1 MLRCGS
7 AVSSSVKTSFTDLLS
22 HSPFINIAYVKMRF
36 GGIKYGK
43 TLFSLLVI
51 ALTFHQ
57 HCIRQDAVGRLEK
70 KSISTLRH

>member
-1 MLRCGS
+1 MNIGQFMDWNTLIYTYKN
-7 AVSSSVKTSFTDLLS
+7 VYTSIILCTF
-22 HSPFINIAYVKMRF
+22 AYIKMRF

-43 TLFSLLVI
+43 TLFSLLVV

-57 HCIRQDAVGRLEK
+57 HCICQDAVGRLEK